1 MSTSLSHGKPD
12 RSPLLAQVLTAHG
25 GLKNWG
31 RVRSLRA
38 DIVLGGPFWSML
50 GWPPAGLK
58 LTASLDAR
66 REHITLGPFTAPDRI
81 AVLDVEPERLSM
93 QTTDGVL
100 VEQRDDPRSSFPPFD
115 LATTRWDPIQVAY
128 FLSARTGTT

>member
-12 RSPLLAQVLTAHG
+12 RSPLLAKVLEAHG
-25 GLKNWG
+25 GLENWE

-50 GWPPAGLK
+50 GWRHGELK

-66 REHITLGPFTAPDRI
+66 REHITTN
-81 AVLDVEPERLSM
+81 
-93 QTTDGVL
+93 
-100 VEQRDDPRSSFPPFD
+100 
-115 LATTRWDPIQVAY
+115 
-128 FLSARTGTT
+128 SAMCENGTTILRKDIDPSALEAASGRPPLTFRNFVRQHRSAFGAVTANA